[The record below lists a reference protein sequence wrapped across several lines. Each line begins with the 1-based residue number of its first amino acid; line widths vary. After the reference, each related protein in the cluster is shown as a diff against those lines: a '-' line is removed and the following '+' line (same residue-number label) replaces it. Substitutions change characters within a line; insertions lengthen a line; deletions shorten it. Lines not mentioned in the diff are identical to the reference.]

1 MARDV
6 GRVLTGRGRSG
17 EASQRV
23 ETAQNR
29 VEEREQALADL
40 EADLAVDLTAIDDEW
55 AAKAAEIETVDVP
68 LERSDVKVTSLV
80 LAWVPTAGDA
90 GPAAR
95 PAS

>member
-17 EASQRV
+17 EAAQRV

-40 EADLAVDLTAIDDEW
+40 EADLAADLTAIDDEW

-80 LAWVPTAGDA
+80 LAWVPTG
-90 GPAAR
+90 
-95 PAS
+95 